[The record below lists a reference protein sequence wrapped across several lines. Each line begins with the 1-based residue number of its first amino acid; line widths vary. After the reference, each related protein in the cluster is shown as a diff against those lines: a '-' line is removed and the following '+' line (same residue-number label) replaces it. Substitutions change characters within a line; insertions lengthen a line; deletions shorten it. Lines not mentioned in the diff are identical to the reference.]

1 MKLGKYVISTDTSA
15 CHIAGLSDIPFLAI
29 FTGGVLA
36 ESRLKYYRKYEVIEP
51 QGLACYPCW
60 DVGCKSRSIRWKKEP
75 CRMMLTPE
83 MVIAKFDE
91 LIMKYPC
98 NDGNIG
104 HSVDKGQCYGQVEET
119 Y

>member
-1 MKLGKYVISTDTSA
+1 
-15 CHIAGLSDIPFLAI
+15 
-29 FTGGVLA
+29 
-36 ESRLKYYRKYEVIEP
+36 
-51 QGLACYPCW
+51 
-60 DVGCKSRSIRWKKEP
+60 
-75 CRMMLTPE
+75 MMLTPE